1 MGARKVIIQRKE
13 CLGGKISIG
22 QMVGS
27 YSARNRV
34 LFSKLHD
41 FITVSNFGWFELAI
55 FRAF

>member
-1 MGARKVIIQRKE
+1 MGARKVIIRRKE
-13 CLGGKISIG
+13 CLGEIISVG

-34 LFSKLHD
+34 LFAKLHD
-41 FITVSNFGWFELAI
+41 YITVSNFGWFELAI